1 MAWGGRDGARTFCS
15 AVIEEAEVKKTNEKL
30 IFRSVCTIFSLL
42 RSLKLGCVSEKSKWK
57 FGFSLNLH

>member
-1 MAWGGRDGARTFCS
+1 MAWGRRDGARTFCG
-15 AVIEEAEVKKTNEKL
+15 AITEEDEIKKTNENL
-30 IFRSVCTIFSLL
+30 VFRSVCTIFSLL